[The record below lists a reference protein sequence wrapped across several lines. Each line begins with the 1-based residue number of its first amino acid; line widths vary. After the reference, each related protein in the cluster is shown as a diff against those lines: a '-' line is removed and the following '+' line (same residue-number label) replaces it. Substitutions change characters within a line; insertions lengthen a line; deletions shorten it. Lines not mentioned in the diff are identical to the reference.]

1 MKRIAVF
8 FDTNVIESR
17 FSHEKHEFL
26 FHEEIKPNS
35 LFYQIKNCIR
45 DNGIV
50 DIVDLCIPD
59 LSWREF
65 KLHIFHCRKNYIAKL
80 SVLRLVSTMN
90 LNMKQKS
97 NTRNILKH

>member
-35 LFYQIKNCIR
+35 LFYQPHFRNSFI
-45 DNGIV
+45 
-50 DIVDLCIPD
+50 
-59 LSWREF
+59 LS
-65 KLHIFHCRKNYIAKL
+65 
-80 SVLRLVSTMN
+80 
-90 LNMKQKS
+90 
-97 NTRNILKH
+97 

>member
-35 LFYQIKNCIR
+35 LFYQIKNASAIM
-45 DNGIV
+45 
-50 DIVDLCIPD
+50 
-59 LSWREF
+59 
-65 KLHIFHCRKNYIAKL
+65 
-80 SVLRLVSTMN
+80 VLW
-90 LNMKQKS
+90 
-97 NTRNILKH
+97 I

>member
-35 LFYQIKNCIR
+35 LFYKITN
-45 DNGIV
+45 
-50 DIVDLCIPD
+50 P
-59 LSWREF
+59 
-65 KLHIFHCRKNYIAKL
+65 
-80 SVLRLVSTMN
+80 
-90 LNMKQKS
+90 KS
-97 NTRNILKH
+97 NLYIILCFLL